1 MEKSKMLF
9 ENNKVKKKRRKKRKK
24 PRQFSVEIDTS
35 MHFMY
40 YNAQN
45 ALNTV
50 QPKNNARARTSF
62 CVRKKSTSCGFLRV
76 GFTWFLQAARS
87 SLRLEVKTARTSL
100 RPDF

>member
-1 MEKSKMLF
+1 MCAVGCEAVVLCMQC
-9 ENNKVKKKRRKKRKK
+9 R
-24 PRQFSVEIDTS
+24 PDTG
-35 MHFMY
+35 
-40 YNAQN
+40 
-45 ALNTV
+45 TV

-76 GFTWFLQAARS
+76 GFTWFLQATRS